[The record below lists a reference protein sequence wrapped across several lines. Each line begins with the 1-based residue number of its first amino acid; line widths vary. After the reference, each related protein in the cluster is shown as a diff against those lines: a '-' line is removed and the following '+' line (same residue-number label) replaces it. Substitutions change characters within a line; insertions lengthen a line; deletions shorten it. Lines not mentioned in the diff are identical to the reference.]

1 MKKLFFSILALA
13 TITISA
19 NAQEKKEG
27 RHSKEG
33 MKHGRHMHGPEMKNL
48 NLTDAQKQQL
58 KSDNE
63 EFKNKMKALKGND
76 NMTVKDFKAQREALM
91 QERKTKFQSLLTSD
105 QKAQIEKQK
114 TEMKSKRQEMGAKRM
129 DRMKTDLA
137 LTNDQVT
144 KFNALH
150 ENTRSQM
157 ESIRNNQSLS
167 KEQKKEQLMNLRKT
181 NDATVKNLLTA
192 EQLKKRE
199 ESRSKRMDEF
209 KHKRKE
215 FKNKQSNPVPED
227 K

>member
-1 MKKLFFSILALA
+1 MKKLLFSVLAIA
-13 TITISA
+13 AITISA
-19 NAQEKKEG
+19 NAQEKKEFNHPKG
-27 RHSKEG
+27 EFR
-33 MKHGRHMHGPEMKNL
+33 HGRHMHGQGMKNL

-58 KSDNE
+58 KADNE
-63 EFKNKMKALKGND
+63 ELKNKMKALKSND

-91 QERKTKFQSLLTSD
+91 QERKAKFQALLTSE

-114 TEMKSKRQEMGAKRM
+114 NEMKSKRQEMGAKRM

-144 KFNALH
+144 KFKALH

-157 ESIRNNQSLS
+157 EAIRNNQSLS
-167 KEQKKEQLMNLRKT
+167 QEQKKEQMMNLRKT
-181 NDATVKNLLTA
+181 NDQTMKSLLTP

-199 ESRSKRMDEF
+199 ESRSKRMEEF
-209 KHKRKE
+209 KNKRKE
-215 FKNKQSNPVPED
+215 FRNKQSNPVQED